1 MKGFYYIK
9 NSVDEFRSE
18 PSIYTETLEEA
29 KEAIK
34 YCEDWYD
41 SKGTGEIYFQPTGF
55 EVVELT
61 QEPDRFLGETEPV
74 KYKRIKRPKAKF
86 ICRGKGLDEN
96 GEVIFSVKKW

>member
-9 NSVDEFRSE
+9 NSVDEYHSE
-18 PSIYTETLEEA
+18 PSVYTETLEEA

-34 YCEDWYD
+34 YCEDWYRPM
-41 SKGTGEIYFQPTGF
+41 GTGEIYFQPVEF

-61 QEPDRFLGETEPV
+61 HEPDRFLGETEPV
-74 KYKRIKRPKAKF
+74 KYKRIGQKRAKF

-96 GEVIFSVKKW
+96 GEVIFSDKEW